1 MNLTETFLLQLIYR
15 GAILGEVKV
24 KQLDR
29 FASRIMEN
37 QNTSMNPDLQTVSSE
52 DGDDPASRR
61 WLAGERAF
69 NSHTQFLYLRKA
81 S

>member
-1 MNLTETFLLQLIYR
+1 
-15 GAILGEVKV
+15 
-24 KQLDR
+24 
-29 FASRIMEN
+29 MEK
-37 QNTSMNPDLQTVSSE
+37 QNTLMNPDLQSVSSE

-69 NSHTQFLYLRKA
+69 NSHNQFLSPRKV

>member
-1 MNLTETFLLQLIYR
+1 MEKQNLSMNL
-15 GAILGEVKV
+15 
-24 KQLDR
+24 
-29 FASRIMEN
+29 
-37 QNTSMNPDLQTVSSE
+37 DLQTVSSE

-69 NSHTQFLYLRKA
+69 NSHNPFLNFRKA